1 MKNDSVITIMI
12 SVIIEMLFLKLKC
25 QRNSAINL
33 CYSRSATIPSKL
45 LAHHG
50 EPRYF
55 EVSRSNFFN
64 GMAVSFTS
72 LSVIQFPYLA
82 RIRRKEQWMIKDY
95 GIMSVMEMKYFCVA
109 ILNILNH
116 IEYIQ
121 YSHAKIFQFHHRLHD
136 KKNSIHSD
144 WIV

>member
-1 MKNDSVITIMI
+1 MQSTYVIHDQPQSHLNSWPTMGNLDI
-12 SVIIEMLFLKLKC
+12 LKSHVL
-25 QRNSAINL
+25 
-33 CYSRSATIPSKL
+33 T
-45 LAHHG
+45 
-50 EPRYF
+50 
-55 EVSRSNFFN
+55 FFN

-109 ILNILNH
+109 MLNILNH

-121 YSHAKIFQFHHRLHD
+121 YSHAKYFSSITDFMI
-136 KKNSIHSD
+136 KKILSTAIG
-144 WIV
+144 